1 MQRVRIR
8 VRVPVAVAERE
19 LRFNLSDS
27 GQVKIQ
33 LECDCQR
40 AKNDSAKSTSP
51 TQCKWH
57 QSETNYTCMCVR
69 VCESVS
75 VFAARKEIMCATSN
89 EASGRRMSSRGEG
102 DSTPWHLLGLCI
114 MCAEIFLF
122 IWQKLWHTHTHA
134 NSHTIIHA
142 IYTTCNTPRRGRRSH
157 L

>member
-1 MQRVRIR
+1 MR
-8 VRVPVAVAERE
+8 VRVPVAVRE

-40 AKNDSAKSTSP
+40 AKHDSAKSTSP

-69 VCESVS
+69 NVSVCECVCSTKGDYVCHVKWSVGQ
-75 VFAARKEIMCATSN
+75 EN
-89 EASGRRMSSRGEG
+89 ELKRVDGGRQHALALTGVVYHVCWNF
-102 DSTPWHLLGLCI
+102 PIHLAKTVAHSHI
-114 MCAEIFLF
+114 HS
-122 IWQKLWHTHTHA
+122 HTHSY
-134 NSHTIIHA
+134 SHTIIHA